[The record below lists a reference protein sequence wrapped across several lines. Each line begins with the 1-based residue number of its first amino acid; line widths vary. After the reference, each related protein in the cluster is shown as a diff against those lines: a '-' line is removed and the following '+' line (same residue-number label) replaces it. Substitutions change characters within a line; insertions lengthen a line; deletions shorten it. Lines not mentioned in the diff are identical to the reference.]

1 MPKVRRLVELEDRL
15 LKDLN
20 IEGLNPCMVISNFDM
35 DIANAIRGSKP
46 YDDSG
51 DLISR
56 SALKKD
62 LESIPIGNHNADWL
76 SGIITAIEHVEKID
90 SAPEVFTLEDM
101 QINYDLGAASEAARH
116 DRPND
121 EWVSLD
127 SVKRVIA
134 KLKGYLDDAMIA
146 RIQTALENESGAEN
160 EE

>member
-1 MPKVRRLVELEDRL
+1 MPKVRRIVELEDRL
-15 LKDLN
+15 LNDLN
-20 IEGLNPCMVISNFDM
+20 IGGLNPCMVISNFDM
-35 DIANAIRGSKP
+35 DIANAIRDSKP

-56 SALKKD
+56 SALREEIVK
-62 LESIPIGNHNADWL
+62 LCEHINANN
-76 SGIITAIEHVEKID
+76 GITVPTLAFTRIINNAQAV
-90 SAPEVFTLEDM
+90 EVFTLEDM
-101 QINYDLGAASEAARH
+101 QNNYDLGAASEAARH

-121 EWVSLD
+121 EWMSLD

-160 EE
+160 G